1 MGAQAVGAG
10 VAAMSRRRLDWTATA
25 LLAAVVVLLACM
37 VALLVL
43 DRFWVVERAQEVR
56 GE

>member
-43 DRFWVVERAQEVR
+43 DRFWVVERAQEVLQ
-56 GE
+56 